1 MLKKRKQ
8 IVFLFPLVQGLH
20 DKIKIVAIDLA
31 DRPAW
36 YKEKVYPENKV
47 CLVNL
52 FLLNVFM
59 YKDFKFFFHFS
70 SLFAYMIYLHFFGR
84 CLP

>member
-1 MLKKRKQ
+1 VLKKRKQ

-36 YKEKVYPENKV
+36 YKEKDDPENKDPAKKQ
-47 CLVNL
+47 
-52 FLLNVFM
+52 FAEALLAFTDAFNIAILI
-59 YKDFKFFFHFS
+59 Y
-70 SLFAYMIYLHFFGR
+70 SL
-84 CLP
+84 

>member
-52 FLLNVFM
+52 FLL
-59 YKDFKFFFHFS
+59 
-70 SLFAYMIYLHFFGR
+70 
-84 CLP
+84 P